1 MKYDIKNISL
11 MGKFLAPILVSMVVS
26 LSIAAYIHVQGVR
39 SSTDN
44 QVQLAED
51 ALKSEQSSA
60 AKAALEALSSKANSL
75 GRFMA
80 KTAPDL
86 IMSYDFTSLQE
97 YQESAQKDPDVSY
110 AAYLKPDSSNLTE
123 FTKPNSTSDIIEYKF
138 EINSDGDLIG
148 HVLLGMS
155 KVNVNKGILNSDNRI
170 KHAIDNVQNIASDSF
185 THFITVSTLSV
196 IITLLIISFVVYLLF
211 KKLVVSRLEATTDL
225 MFELADGNGDLTR
238 RLPTPNDDEISQLCD
253 AVNIFI
259 TKLQGII
266 SNIVQD
272 VASLNNE
279 SQLLQT
285 AGSELSI
292 SADTQRMETTQAAT
306 AMHQMT
312 ATVQEVARSA
322 TNAAEAALSAD
333 QDTSNGKNIVKA
345 TVQSIDALSSDIE
358 GASHAIDTVSEDSEN
373 IGKVLDVIKG
383 IAEQTN
389 LLALNAAIEAARAG
403 EQGRGFAVVADE
415 VRTLASRTQ
424 SSTEEIQTMIE
435 RLQAGARNA
444 VSVMNKSKE
453 KAQEAVSQA
462 SEADSSLVN
471 IATAVS
477 TINEMNT
484 QIATAATEQ
493 STVAEDIN
501 RNVTTINDI
510 SENSAQSAQQ
520 TAQSSNNLSELAAHL
535 QNLVG
540 GFKV

>member
-26 LSIAAYIHVQGVR
+26 LSIAAFIHIQGVR

-44 QVQLAED
+44 QVQLAKD

-97 YQESAQKDPDVSY
+97 YQASAQKDPDVAY
-110 AAYLKPDSSNLTE
+110 AAYLKPDNSNLTE
-123 FTKPNSTSDIIEYKF
+123 FIKPNNTSEIIEYKY

-155 KVNVNKGILNSDNRI
+155 KVNVNKGILNSDTRI
-170 KHAIDNVQNIASDSF
+170 KDAIGNVQTIANDSF

-196 IITLLIISFVVYLLF
+196 IITLIIISFVVYLLF
-211 KKLVVSRLEATTDL
+211 KRLVVSRLEATTDL
-225 MFELADGNGDLTR
+225 MHELAEGNGDLTR

-259 TKLQGII
+259 NKLQGII

-272 VASLNNE
+272 VVSLNNE

-333 QDTSNGKNIVKA
+333 QDTNNGKTIVKA
-345 TVQSIDALSSDIE
+345 TVQSIDALSADIE
-358 GASHAIDTVSEDSEN
+358 GASHAIDTVSEDSQN

-444 VSVMNKSKE
+444 VTVMNKSKV

-462 SEADSSLVN
+462 SNADTSLVN
-471 IATAVS
+471 IAIAVS

-501 RNVTTINDI
+501 RNVTTINEI

-520 TAQSSNNLSELAAHL
+520 TAVSSNNLSELAEHL

>member
-1 MKYDIKNISL
+1 MKFDIKNISL

-26 LSIAAYIHVQGVR
+26 LSIAAFIHIQGVR

-44 QVQLAED
+44 QMQLAKD

-60 AKAALEALSSKANSL
+60 SKAALEALSSKANSL

-86 IMSYDFTSLQE
+86 IMSYDFTSLQD
-97 YQESAQKDPDVSY
+97 YQSSAQKDPDVAY
-110 AAYLKPDSSNLTE
+110 AAYLKPDNSNLTE
-123 FTKPNSTSDIIEYKF
+123 ITKPSDISDIIEYKY
-138 EINSDGDLIG
+138 EIISDGDLIG

-155 KVNVNKGILNSDNRI
+155 KTNVNIGIKNSDSRI
-170 KHAIDNVQNIASDSF
+170 KEAITSVQSIADDSF

-211 KKLVVSRLEATTDL
+211 KKLVVARLEATTDL

-266 SNIVQD
+266 SNIVKD
-272 VASLNNE
+272 VDSLNHE

-333 QDTSNGKNIVKA
+333 KDTNNGKNIVKL
-345 TVQSIDALSSDIE
+345 TVQSIDALSTDI
-358 GASHAIDTVSEDSEN
+358 GNASHAIDTVSEDSEN

-435 RLQAGARNA
+435 RLQTGARNA

-462 SEADSSLVN
+462 SEADSSLVS

-520 TAQSSNNLSELAAHL
+520 TAQSSNNLSALASHL
-535 QNLVG
+535 HKLVG
-540 GFKV
+540 GFSV

>member
-1 MKYDIKNISL
+1 MKFDIKNISL
-11 MGKFLAPILVSMVVS
+11 MGKFLVPILVSMVIL
-26 LSIAAYIHVQGVR
+26 LSIAAFILIQGVR

-44 QVQLAED
+44 QMKLAED
-51 ALKSEQSSA
+51 ALKSEQASA
-60 AKAALEALSSKANSL
+60 REASLNALTSKADSL

-86 IMSYDFTSLQE
+86 ILSYDFTSLND
-97 YQESAQKDPDVSY
+97 YQTSAKKDPDVSY
-110 AAYLKPDSSNLTE
+110 AAYLKPDNSNLTE
-123 FTKPNSTSDIIEYKF
+123 FKKPNDISDIIEYKYK
-138 EINSDGDLIG
+138 ITSDGDLIG

-155 KVNVNKGILNSDNRI
+155 KTNVNTGLANSNKRI
-170 KHAIDNVQNIASDSF
+170 KTAINDVQTVANDSF
-185 THFITVSTLSV
+185 IHFLTVSSVSVLLTL
-196 IITLLIISFVVYLLF
+196 IIISFIVYYLF
-211 KKLVVSRLEATTDL
+211 KILVVSRLDSTTDL
-225 MFELADGNGDLTR
+225 MFELADGNGDLTK
-238 RLPTPNDDEISQLCD
+238 RLPTPNDDEVSQVCD
-253 AVNIFI
+253 AVNTFI
-259 TKLQGII
+259 NKLQGII
-266 SNIVQD
+266 SDIVTD
-272 VASLNNE
+272 VESLNKE

-312 ATVQEVARSA
+312 STVQEVARNA
-322 TNAAEAALSAD
+322 TSAAEAAISAD
-333 QDTSNGKNIVKA
+333 HDTSNGKNIVNT
-345 TVQSIDALSSDIE
+345 TVQSIDDLSSDIE
-358 GASHAIDTVSEDSEN
+358 HASQAIDTVSEDSDN

-424 SSTEEIQTMIE
+424 TSTEEIQTMIE
-435 RLQAGARNA
+435 RLQTGARNA

-453 KAQEAVSQA
+453 KAQHAVSQA
-462 SEADSSLVN
+462 SEADASLIN
-471 IATAVS
+471 IAAAVS

-510 SENSAQSAQQ
+510 SENSAKNAQQ
-520 TAQSSNNLSELAAHL
+520 TAQSSNNLSEVASHL
-535 QNLVG
+535 HQLVG
-540 GFKV
+540 GFSV

>member
-1 MKYDIKNISL
+1 MRLNINNISL
-11 MGKFLAPILVSMVVS
+11 MGKFLAPILLCMVVL
-26 LSIAAYIHVQGVR
+26 LSITVAILVQGVK
-39 SSTDN
+39 SSTEN
-44 QVQLAED
+44 QMQIAEE

-60 AKAALEALSSKANSL
+60 SKAALDALTSKANSL

-86 IMSYDFTSLQE
+86 IMSYDFTSLKD
-97 YQESAQKDPDVSY
+97 YQISAQKDPDVSY
-110 AAYLKPDSSNLTE
+110 AAYLKPDGSNLTD
-123 FTKPNSTSDIIEYKF
+123 FNKPDDMANIIEYKYD
-138 EINSDGDLIG
+138 ISSDGENLG
-148 HVLLGMS
+148 QVLLGMN
-155 KVNVNKGILNSDNRI
+155 KTNVNLGLANSNKRI
-170 KHAIDNVQNIASDSF
+170 KTAIDHVQEISNDSYTNF
-185 THFITVSTLSV
+185 LTVSSV
-196 IITLLIISFVVYLLF
+196 SVLLTLIIISLIVYFLF
-211 KKLVVSRLEATTDL
+211 KMLVVSRLESTTDL
-225 MFELADGNGDLTR
+225 MFELADGNGDLTK
-238 RLPTPNDDEISQLCD
+238 RLPTPNDDEVSQLCD
-253 AVNIFI
+253 AVNVFI
-259 TKLQGII
+259 SKLQTII
-266 SNIVQD
+266 TDIVND
-272 VASLNNE
+272 VESLNNE
-279 SQLLQT
+279 SQILQN

-333 QDTSNGKNIVKA
+333 QDTAKGKDIVKT
-345 TVQSIDALSSDIE
+345 TVHSIDELSADIE
-358 GASHAIDTVSEDSEN
+358 GASHAIDTVSDDSEN

-444 VSVMNKSKE
+444 VTVMNKSKE
-453 KAQEAVSQA
+453 KAQNAVNQA
-462 SEADSSLVN
+462 SEADASLVN
-471 IATAVS
+471 IANAVS

-510 SENSAQSAQQ
+510 SENSAQNAQQ
-520 TAQSSNNLSELAAHL
+520 TAQSSNNLSELATHL
-535 QNLVG
+535 HKLVG